1 MSAESDILR
10 PYYIEGLTSISGV
23 TNTTFKSW
31 IETAPQIL
39 DTYDIGL
46 KQFTFYIGD
55 KNALLRSIAHDIS
68 RMTIATF
75 ESICDISAA
84 YEIPRSTAWPL
95 IRAYYAAFF
104 AAHTLLRILGYAVVQ
119 LERGQSDKLTTALKF
134 HSNPPAINIGDGLHL
149 VIFNKG
155 LSSFSIQKLNNGS
168 HEDTWFVL
176 AELLINISRQFLL
189 DKNPV
194 SKQKKQ
200 TLFNQMDELVRIM
213 RSHPCHHRANWLSRL
228 RNEVNYQHKHG
239 TWYPHEKSKNYREHV
254 FDNLTVWNKS
264 PNLTINAKAHYIDK
278 FTQACTFLVALVREL
293 IYDISSRNADDDSFL
308 KITALKAIKQ
318 AEKKRG

>member
-1 MSAESDILR
+1 MSAESDVLR
-10 PYYIEGLTSISGV
+10 PYYIDGLAGISGV
-23 TNTTFKSW
+23 THTTFKEW

-39 DTYDIGL
+39 DSYDAVS

-55 KNALLRSIAHDIS
+55 KDSLLRTVAFDIS

-75 ESICDISAA
+75 ESICDISSE

-104 AAHTLLRILGYAVVQ
+104 AAHTLLRILGCGVVQ
-119 LERGQSDKLTTALKF
+119 LERSQSDKLTAALKF
-134 HSNPPAINIGDGLHL
+134 HANPPNASIGDGLHL

-168 HEDTWFVL
+168 HEDTWSVL
-176 AELLINISRQFLL
+176 AELLNKVSKEFLL

-194 SKQKKQ
+194 SQQKKQ
-200 TLFNQMDELVRIM
+200 LFFSQLDELVKIM
-213 RSHPCHHRANWLSRL
+213 KSHPCHHRANWLSKL

-239 TWYPHEKSKNYREHV
+239 AWYPHEKSKNFRENV
-254 FDNLTVWNKS
+254 FDNLNVWHKG
-264 PNLTINAKAHYIDK
+264 PKLVINDKAHYLDK

-293 IYDISSRNADDDSFL
+293 IYDISSRNPYDDSFL
-308 KITALKAIKQ
+308 KTMALKAIKQ